1 MTPIQNRMRLSA
13 ATVSTRR
20 RNFAVARV
28 AGAVLTLAGLAFAPR
43 AGAQAR
49 WSTLDEFLA
58 SAIRLTAQE
67 RAVLTR
73 GGTLARMLPTA
84 DTRDVAVF
92 GAVQV
97 DVPRAFFIDRQREFP
112 RALRTP
118 SRTRVEVF
126 SDPAATTDVQSFNV
140 TRDDLEELRRCRPG
154 DCNFKLPATDM
165 ERVRGTIGSG
175 PDAGARVAAYA
186 RQRMVEYVTEYR
198 SRGNDAMVVYD
209 DRGKV
214 RSSESLAAMLRDS
227 SYVFLAVPS
236 LGQHLLDYPRSNPPG
251 ATQVMFWSRD
261 ELPHLRPVQRI
272 THQSIF
278 QPPELPQ
285 LTIVAAKQ
293 IYADHYFEAGLEV
306 LAAVDRA
313 GPGAATQPNGITL
326 VAIRRYRFDHMP
338 SGERPSGRGARG
350 PQAAQV
356 RRRGPVARAAEPL
369 GREIPRLAPLARND
383 KA

>member
-1 MTPIQNRMRLSA
+1 
-13 ATVSTRR
+13 
-20 RNFAVARV
+20 
-28 AGAVLTLAGLAFAPR
+28 VLTFGGLAIASR

-49 WSTLDEFLA
+49 WSTLDEFLT
-58 SAIRLTAQE
+58 SGIRLTAQE
-67 RAVLTR
+67 RAALTR
-73 GGTLARMLPTA
+73 GATVARMLPTA
-84 DTRDVAVF
+84 DTRDIAVF
-92 GAVQV
+92 GAVQA

-118 SRTRVEVF
+118 SRTRVAVF
-126 SDPAATTDVQSFNV
+126 SDPAATTDVQSFTV
-140 TRDDLEELRRCRPG
+140 TGDDLKELRSCRPG
-154 DCNFKLPATDM
+154 DCNFKLPATEM
-165 ERVRGTIGSG
+165 ERVRSTIGAGS
-175 PDAGARVAAYA
+175 DAGARVAAYA

-198 SRGNDAMVVYD
+198 SRGNEAMVVYD

-214 RSSESLAAMLRDS
+214 RSSESLAAMLATRRTCFWLCRRS
-227 SYVFLAVPS
+227 ASI
-236 LGQHLLDYPRSNPPG
+236 LLDYPRSNPPG

-313 GPGAATQPNGITL
+313 SPGAATEPSGITL

-338 SGERPSGRGARG
+338 SGGLLNIRGRVANGLRDGVLADLERLKSDGEGRWREQRG
-350 PQAAQV
+350 
-356 RRRGPVARAAEPL
+356 R
-369 GREIPRLAPLARND
+369 
-383 KA
+383 

>member
-1 MTPIQNRMRLSA
+1 MSLSLATPSVLRPKFNAPR
-13 ATVSTRR
+13 
-20 RNFAVARV
+20 AVAT
-28 AGAVLTLAGLAFAPR
+28 VLTLGCLAMASR
-43 AGAQAR
+43 AEAQAR
-49 WSTLDEFLA
+49 WSTLDEFLTNG
-58 SAIRLTAQE
+58 IRLSAQE
-67 RAVLTR
+67 RTLLAR
-73 GGTLARMLPTA
+73 GGTVARMLATA
-84 DTRDVAVF
+84 DTRDIAVF

-118 SRTRVEVF
+118 SRTQVEVF
-126 SDPAATTDVQSFNV
+126 SDPAATTDVQSFTV
-140 TRDDLEELRRCRPG
+140 TGDDLDELRRCRPG

-165 ERVRGTIGSG
+165 ERLRGMTGSG
-175 PDAGARVAAYA
+175 PEAGSRVAAYA
-186 RQRMVEYVTEYR
+186 KQRMVEYVTDYR
-198 SRGNDAMVVYD
+198 SRGNEAMVVYD

-214 RSSESLAAMLRDS
+214 RSGESLVAMLRDS

-236 LGQHLLDYPRSNPPG
+236 LGQHLLDYPRSNPAG

-272 THQSIF
+272 THQTIF

-306 LAAVDRA
+306 LAAADRPGA
-313 GPGAATQPNGITL
+313 GAATAPAGITL

-338 SGERPSGRGARG
+338 SGGLLNIRGRVANGLRDGVLADLDRLKSEGEARW
-350 PQAAQV
+350 
-356 RRRGPVARAAEPL
+356 
-369 GREIPRLAPLARND
+369 REQRSR
-383 KA
+383 